1 MKIGIDARFFGPPG
15 KGLGRYTEKLV
26 KNLEKIDFE
35 NQYSI
40 FMRRETWNDYQPEN
54 PNFKKVLADLK
65 WYSLSEQI
73 FLPRILS
80 RKKLDLIHFPHFN
93 VPIFFRGN
101 FVVTIH
107 DLILLKFP
115 TKRATTLGPIKYLI
129 KYWGYKKTIINAVKS
144 AKRII
149 AVSNYTKSEIS
160 DYFKINPEKICVI
173 YEAADSVEWGQ
184 LTLPTDTFLKKHKIT
199 KPYLLYVGNA
209 YPHKNLE
216 RLLSVFKKLKDNFR
230 PIWQVYSRQARTAT
244 NFQQDQDE
252 NFPYQLVLV
261 GKEDYFYRRLHHEAK
276 NLKLLKG
283 NDVIFFGFATQKELA
298 ALYRQASLYIFPS
311 YVEGFGL
318 PPLEAASYGIPVAA
332 AKSSSLPEILGEAAL
347 YFDPYN
353 EKEMAEIIFKAVTD
367 ELLRQKL
374 HKKGFL
380 KVKEYSWLKCAKE
393 TKEVYESI
401 GKN

>member
-35 NQYSI
+35 NQYFI
-40 FMRRETWNDYQPEN
+40 FMRKETWQDYVPEN

-80 RKKLDLIHFPHFN
+80 RKKLDLMHFPHFN
-93 VPIFFRGN
+93 VPIFYQGKFI
-101 FVVTIH
+101 VTIH

-115 TKRATTLGPIKYLI
+115 TKRATTLNPLLYKV
-129 KYWGYKKTIINAVKS
+129 KYWGYKKTIWQAVRK
-144 AKRII
+144 AQKII
-149 AVSNYTKSEIS
+149 TVSNYTKSEIVN
-160 DYFKINPEKICVI
+160 YFKIKPEKITVI

-216 RLLSVFKKLKDNFR
+216 RLLSVFKKLKENSQRARTITNFR
-230 PIWQVYSRQARTAT
+230 
-244 NFQQDQDE
+244 QDKDE

-261 GKEDYFYRRLHHEAK
+261 GKEDYFYRRLYHEAE
-276 NLKLLKG
+276 NLKLLEN

-311 YVEGFGL
+311 YIEGFGL

-347 YFDPYN
+347 YFNPYN
-353 EKEMAEIIFKAVTD
+353 EKEMAEIIFKAVSD
-367 ELLRQKL
+367 KLLRQKL
-374 HKKGFL
+374 QRKGFS

-393 TKEVYESI
+393 TKEIYESI